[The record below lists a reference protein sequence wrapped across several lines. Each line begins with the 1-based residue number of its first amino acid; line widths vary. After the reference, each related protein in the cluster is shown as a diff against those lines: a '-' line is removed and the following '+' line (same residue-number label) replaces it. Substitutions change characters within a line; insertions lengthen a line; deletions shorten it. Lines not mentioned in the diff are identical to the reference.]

1 MPHFLAS
8 HRDRRFSIFFRKNRL
23 TPLAGAMAVLLPTFA
38 HAQASQPVPEA
49 SAVSL
54 ETVTVTAGTRTER
67 ALERSP
73 ASVEVITAADIQ
85 NSGSVLLGDVLR
97 NHSGLYVSADGTL
110 ASIRG
115 ASRDDTVFLINGR
128 RISGEPSRRYELN
141 RLTAGQIE
149 RIEILKGPG
158 SVLYG
163 SDALGGVI
171 NIITRQPRTGFEADV
186 DVQAGMRDG
195 GGAERFSASANLLGG
210 NERTQVSVLANA
222 STRNAYESSTSAQV
236 GVTGQRTPPSEH
248 GGASSP
254 VRNIQDIYRF
264 DEQRLDE
271 ADVYNLGVTLRHEIS
286 PTLQG
291 ELELGWMEES
301 RSRDYVNEGRTDT
314 NYTNNQGQTI
324 PAFNIPTRWTDDNRR
339 TDVSGTLDWRP
350 DERFGLRYNLYQS
363 RYEKERSVTAIPW
376 GDLGFDNRGQTDAG
390 GRDTILTET
399 INDLLATWSPAAE
412 HTLAAGAQYR
422 DGDDRWHGGAFLQHE
437 WQASER
443 LDLVYGARYDEAS
456 VGEDST
462 TIKAGGVYA
471 LTEASRLRFNYAQGF
486 KVPENRDYDSN
497 HINPRGMPML
507 GAHVS
512 DPSVGKTPHDLK
524 PERSE
529 TWELGL
535 LGRIGGGRYELT
547 AFHTDIRDR
556 VERVRE
562 QPLGTEYITFRN
574 VGEARIRGLEG
585 LLTLPV
591 TRTVHAD
598 FTGTWVDAENRNTG
612 KTLSSSPDITAVA
625 GLNWAPDDRQFWQV
639 RVRHVGQRYLDADNT
654 ERDSSYTVADL
665 TASFQPRHWDNLE
678 LYGGIDNLF
687 DASNDSSLLA
697 DPGRFY
703 RVGLRYSL
711 R

>member
-1 MPHFLAS
+1 MTIPWRLALPS
-8 HRDRRFSIFFRKNRL
+8 
-23 TPLAGAMAVLLPTFA
+23 MALLLLPNPGQ
-38 HAQASQPVPEA
+38 AQPGETP
-49 SAVSL
+49 SA
-54 ETVTVTAGTRTER
+54 ETSVQLDTLTVTAGTRTER
-67 ALERSP
+67 SLERSP

-85 NSGSVLLGDVLR
+85 NSGSVLLSDVLR

-115 ASRDDTVFLINGR
+115 ANRNDTVLLINGR
-128 RISGEPSRRYELN
+128 RVSGEPSRRYELN

-171 NIITRQPRTGFEADV
+171 NIITRQPRSGFEADV
-186 DVQAGMRDG
+186 DVQAGMRDD
-195 GGAERFSASANLLGG
+195 GGAERLSTSANLLGG
-210 NERTQVSVLANA
+210 NERTQFSVLANA
-222 STRNAYESSTSAQV
+222 STHNAHESSTSAQV

-248 GGASSP
+248 GGAGSP
-254 VRNIQDIYRF
+254 VRNIQDVYRF
-264 DEQRLDE
+264 DEQHRDE
-271 ADVYNLGVTLRHEIS
+271 ADVYNLGATLRHQITG
-286 PTLQG
+286 TLQG
-291 ELELGWMEES
+291 ELELGLMEES
-301 RSRDYVNEGRTDT
+301 RTRDFVNEERTGT
-314 NYTNNQGQTI
+314 NYTTTQGQVI

-339 TDVSGTLDWRP
+339 TDVSGTLDWQP

-363 RYEKERSVTAIPW
+363 RYEKERSVTVIPW
-376 GDLGFDNRGQTDAG
+376 RDLGFESSSQTDAG
-390 GRDTILTET
+390 GNDTILTET
-399 INDLLATWSPAAE
+399 INDLLATWSPSAK

-422 DGDDRWHGGAFLQHE
+422 DGDDRWHGGAFAQHE
-437 WQASER
+437 WQASKR
-443 LDLVYGARYDEAS
+443 LDLVYGVRYDEAS

-462 TIKAGGVYA
+462 TVKAGGVYA
-471 LTEASRLRFNYAQGF
+471 LTEATRLRFNYAQGF
-486 KVPENRDYDSN
+486 KVPENRDYDVRQ
-497 HINPRGMPML
+497 INPNGMLML
-507 GAHVS
+507 GAQVL
-512 DPSVGKTPHDLK
+512 DPSVGKIPHDLK
-524 PERSE
+524 PEQSE

-535 LGRIGGGRYELT
+535 LGRVGGGRYELT
-547 AFHTDIRDR
+547 AFHTEIRDR

-562 QPLGTEYITFRN
+562 QPTDIEYITFRN
-574 VGEARIRGLEG
+574 VGEARIRGLEA
-585 LLTLPV
+585 LLSLPV
-591 TRTVHAD
+591 THSVYAD
-598 FTGTWVDAENRNTG
+598 LTGTWVDAENRNTG

-625 GLNWAPDDRQFWQV
+625 GLTWALDDRQFWQL

-687 DASNDSSLLA
+687 DANNDSSLLA

>member
-8 HRDRRFSIFFRKNRL
+8 HRDRRFSTVFRKPRL
-23 TPLAGAMAVLLPTFA
+23 TPLAGAMAVLLPTLA

-49 SAVSL
+49 SAISL

-149 RIEILKGPG
+149 RVEILKGPG

-222 STRNAYESSTSAQV
+222 STRNAYESSTSAEV
-236 GVTGQRTPPSEH
+236 GVTGQRRLPSEH
-248 GGASSP
+248 GGPNSP

-314 NYTNNQGQTI
+314 NYTNMQDQML
-324 PAFNIPTRWTDDNRR
+324 FPTPNR
-339 TDVSGTLDWRP
+339 
-350 DERFGLRYNLYQS
+350 
-363 RYEKERSVTAIPW
+363 
-376 GDLGFDNRGQTDAG
+376 
-390 GRDTILTET
+390 
-399 INDLLATWSPAAE
+399 
-412 HTLAAGAQYR
+412 
-422 DGDDRWHGGAFLQHE
+422 
-437 WQASER
+437 
-443 LDLVYGARYDEAS
+443 
-456 VGEDST
+456 
-462 TIKAGGVYA
+462 
-471 LTEASRLRFNYAQGF
+471 
-486 KVPENRDYDSN
+486 
-497 HINPRGMPML
+497 
-507 GAHVS
+507 
-512 DPSVGKTPHDLK
+512 
-524 PERSE
+524 
-529 TWELGL
+529 
-535 LGRIGGGRYELT
+535 
-547 AFHTDIRDR
+547 
-556 VERVRE
+556 
-562 QPLGTEYITFRN
+562 
-574 VGEARIRGLEG
+574 
-585 LLTLPV
+585 
-591 TRTVHAD
+591 
-598 FTGTWVDAENRNTG
+598 
-612 KTLSSSPDITAVA
+612 
-625 GLNWAPDDRQFWQV
+625 
-639 RVRHVGQRYLDADNT
+639 
-654 ERDSSYTVADL
+654 
-665 TASFQPRHWDNLE
+665 
-678 LYGGIDNLF
+678 
-687 DASNDSSLLA
+687 
-697 DPGRFY
+697 
-703 RVGLRYSL
+703 
-711 R
+711 